1 VFIAQ
6 NFRAQKI
13 KERKGGDNLVE
24 DMLLSSRLGRNKM
37 YKERKV

>member
-13 KERKGGDNLVE
+13 KEEESDNLVE
-24 DMLLSSRLGRNKM
+24 DMLLSSRLGRNKI
-37 YKERKV
+37 YKGKKM

>member
-13 KERKGGDNLVE
+13 KERKGSDNLVE
-24 DMLLSSRLGRNKM
+24 DMLLSSRLGGNKI
-37 YKERKV
+37 YKERRM